1 MPVLRCRFSRK
12 RTLQLMPM
20 SAGFGRAGYAL
31 MVLADLA
38 AILSYCG

>member
-20 SAGFGRAGYAL
+20 SAGFGRKIPADAF
-31 MVLADLA
+31 LADLA
-38 AILSYCG
+38 AILSDCG